1 MRLGLLAYATKTGLG
16 YQTKAFYEQLKPDK
30 TMVVDISVLNGQEQ
44 FRGMYNEAIFI
55 EGIPNKNQI
64 QRFLS
69 GLDVMLFAETPLN
82 YDFYTI
88 ANQMGVK
95 TVNQYNPEFFDHIVH
110 PDHPKPD
117 LLINPSVWKFDE
129 IDRWA
134 KPNRVKHINLHLP
147 VDRNIFKYRQR
158 TTKKIMHVA
167 GNPATHDRNGTWDF
181 MHVRPNGTVTTQNE
195 GLAKQIRARYR
206 HSKVFTNIPSPESIY
221 NFGDVLVLPRKY
233 GGNCLPLNEA
243 LSCGLPVIMPDIEPN
258 NNILPP
264 EWLVPAYKVG
274 SFSPRTEVDIYE
286 VDPKALA
293 DKIDEII
300 NQWDIAE
307 ESEKANQIAETISWQ
322 ALKIEYI
329 KAMESL
335 L

>member
-1 MRLGLLAYATKTGLG
+1 
-16 YQTKAFYEQLKPDK
+16 
-30 TMVVDISVLNGQEQ
+30 
-44 FRGMYNEAIFI
+44 
-55 EGIPNKNQI
+55 
-64 QRFLS
+64 
-69 GLDVMLFAETPLN
+69 
-82 YDFYTI
+82 
-88 ANQMGVK
+88 
-95 TVNQYNPEFFDHIVH
+95 
-110 PDHPKPD
+110 
-117 LLINPSVWKFDE
+117 
-129 IDRWA
+129 
-134 KPNRVKHINLHLP
+134 
-147 VDRNIFKYRQR
+147 
-158 TTKKIMHVA
+158 
-167 GNPATHDRNGTWDF
+167 
-181 MHVRPNGTVTTQNE
+181 
-195 GLAKQIRARYR
+195 
-206 HSKVFTNIPSPESIY
+206 
-221 NFGDVLVLPRKY
+221 
-233 GGNCLPLNEA
+233 
-243 LSCGLPVIMPDIEPN
+243 MPDIEPN